1 MSDRLAALCTSCGLC
16 CDGTLFTQVP
26 LLAAEAA
33 QLRGLGL
40 VLREADERP
49 PALPQR
55 CAALAGTRCTIYAER
70 PASCRRYR
78 CMLYSA
84 LEADEV
90 GLDEALARVRET
102 HGLLAALAAALPPGP
117 AAALQRA
124 RAGLREETLTPE
136 GRAALDRV
144 TGQLGRHFERAAGR
158 A

>member
-1 MSDRLAALCTSCGLC
+1 MPDPLSTLCTGCGLC

-26 LLAAEAA
+26 LLAAEAV
-33 QLRGLGL
+33 QLRGRGL
-40 VLREADERP
+40 VLREAEDRA

-55 CAALAGTRCTIYAER
+55 CAALAGTCCTIYGER
-70 PASCRRYR
+70 PAGCRRYR
-78 CMLYSA
+78 CMLHVA

-90 GLDEALARVRET
+90 GLDEAQARVRET
-102 HGLLAALAAALPPGP
+102 HGLLAALAAALPPG
-117 AAALQRA
+117 AGAALQRA
-124 RAGLREETLTPE
+124 RAELRAETLTPE